1 MFRKCLSVIGRGL
14 ISVARIVGKGVLM
27 IGKSVGKLTKKGV
40 KKLNNKVA
48 KEVEKERALQ
58 TQYKLSANDVTL
70 TPVKSDVKDTKKMEL
85 F

>member
-48 KEVEKERALQ
+48 KEVEKERGLQ
-58 TQYKLSANDVTL
+58 TRYKLSANDVTL
-70 TPVKSDVKDTKKMEL
+70 TPVKDTKKMDL
-85 F
+85 L

>member
-48 KEVEKERALQ
+48 KEVEKERGLQ

-70 TPVKSDVKDTKKMEL
+70 TPVKDTKKMDL
-85 F
+85 L

>member
-14 ISVARIVGKGVLM
+14 ISVARVVGKGVLM

-48 KEVEKERALQ
+48 KEVEKERGLQ

-70 TPVKSDVKDTKKMEL
+70 TPVKDTKKMDL
-85 F
+85 L

>member
-40 KKLNNKVA
+40 KKLNHKVE
-48 KEVEKERALQ
+48 KEVEKERGLQ

-70 TPVKSDVKDTKKMEL
+70 TPVKDTKKMDL
-85 F
+85 L

>member
-48 KEVEKERALQ
+48 KEVEKERGLQ

>member
-48 KEVEKERALQ
+48 KEVEKEIGLQ

-70 TPVKSDVKDTKKMEL
+70 TPVKSDVKDTKKMDL
-85 F
+85 L

>member
-14 ISVARIVGKGVLM
+14 ISVARVVGKGVLI

-48 KEVEKERALQ
+48 KEVEKERGLQ
-58 TQYKLSANDVTL
+58 TQYKLSANDVML
-70 TPVKSDVKDTKKMEL
+70 TPVKDTKKMEL

>member
-14 ISVARIVGKGVLM
+14 ISVARIVGKGVLI

-40 KKLNNKVA
+40 KKLNHKVA
-48 KEVEKERALQ
+48 KEVEKERGLQ

-70 TPVKSDVKDTKKMEL
+70 TLVKDTKKMDL
-85 F
+85 L